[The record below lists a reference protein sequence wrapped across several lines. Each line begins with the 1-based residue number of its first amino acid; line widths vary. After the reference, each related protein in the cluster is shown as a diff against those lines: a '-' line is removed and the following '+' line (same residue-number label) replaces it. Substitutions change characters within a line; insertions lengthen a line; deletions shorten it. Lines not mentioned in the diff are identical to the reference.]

1 MSNIQRAIRGL
12 PSPVFFNATI
22 ANDRI
27 QRGGT
32 YILTVSSSPPP
43 TPGGSNSTSIV
54 IGTAEAVVRAVVR
67 AVVF

>member
-1 MSNIQRAIRGL
+1 MSNIQRIIRGL

-27 QRGGT
+27 QRGST
-32 YILTVSSSPPP
+32 YILTVSSPP
-43 TPGGSNSTSIV
+43 TPGGSSSTSIV
-54 IGTAEAVVRAVVR
+54 IGTGEAVVRAVVR